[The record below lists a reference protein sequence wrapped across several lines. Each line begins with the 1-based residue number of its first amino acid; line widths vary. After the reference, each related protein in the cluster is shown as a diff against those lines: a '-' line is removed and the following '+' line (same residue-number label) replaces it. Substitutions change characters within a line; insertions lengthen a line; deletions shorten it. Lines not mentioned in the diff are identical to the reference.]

1 VELSAAADHD
11 RCSQLL
17 LGSAGGIL
25 ADPYETVCPQEAFPL
40 PTVEALAPMNI
51 HDVQCGRYRA
61 EMFWNWMRRKFPD
74 GLSVPI

>member
-1 VELSAAADHD
+1 MSGLMNMLDGAQSPCLVL
-11 RCSQLL
+11 
-17 LGSAGGIL
+17 AGGIL

-40 PTVEALAPMNI
+40 PTVEQLAPMNI